1 MTLRQ
6 DTAHGIGGEHMKKQ
20 EVITGLNSIRYDME
34 KNNDTYGADIIA
46 EATFRLIHSSIDYE

>member
-34 KNNDTYGADIIA
+34 SNNDTYGADIIA
-46 EATFRLIHSSIDYE
+46 EATYMLIHSSIQHD